1 MQNPK
6 KVIACDMDGTLT
18 ESKALL
24 SAEMAEVLC
33 QLLNRY
39 FVAVVSGGAYHQ
51 FQKQFL
57 TQLKCAEDVLKKL
70 FLFPVNGS
78 TCYKYEN
85 SAWVQVY
92 NEPLSE
98 EERKEIISALNDA
111 IKETGIDLS
120 GAYGEIIEDRGSQ
133 VTFSGK
139 GQDAPIALKKT
150 WDPDRTKRQAIVDI
164 IKKRIP
170 QFEIRVNATSSIDI
184 NKNGIDKAYAI
195 EKIKEILN
203 VTDDDIVF
211 IGDALYKGGNDSAVK
226 KTGVDFIQEPGPD
239 ETMEFLRQY
248 I

>member
-1 MQNPK
+1 MIQAK

-24 SAEMAEVLC
+24 STEMAEVLC

-39 FVAVVSGGAYHQ
+39 FVAVISGGAYHQ

-57 TQLKCAEDVLKKL
+57 SQLKCEPEALKNL

-85 SAWVQVY
+85 GEWKQVY

-98 EERKEIISALNDA
+98 EERKEIISVLNDA
-111 IKETGIDLS
+111 IKESGIDLS
-120 GAYGEIIEDRGSQ
+120 HAYGEIIEDRGSQ
-133 VTFSGK
+133 VTFSGR
-139 GQDAPIALKKT
+139 GQDAPISLKKT
-150 WDPDRTKRQAIVDI
+150 WDPDRTKRQAIVNI

-195 EKIKEILN
+195 GKIKEILH
-203 VTDDDIVF
+203 VTDDDIIF
-211 IGDALYKGGNDSAVK
+211 IGDALYAGGNDSAVK
-226 KTGVDFIQEPGPD
+226 KTNVDFIQESGPE
-239 ETMEFLRQY
+239 ETMELLRHY